1 MINSVFGC
9 GYVYHYISIKS
20 LFMQTIMD
28 CSLPK
33 SESEGVFKVNTNM
46 YMYMYM

>member
-1 MINSVFGC
+1 MIMINSVFGC
-9 GYVYHYISIKS
+9 GYMYRHVSIKS

-33 SESEGVFKVNTNM
+33 SENEGVFKVNTNM
-46 YMYMYM
+46 YM